1 MTLVHAERSA
11 AGAESKRA
19 AGRLRARFGF
29 GPLRGPPLS
38 VSGVVFGLLLV
49 SCATPLSALTK
60 EQRLSTPAGAIKVRS
75 HPEGKPDDA
84 SVVAKALEQAS
95 TRLAKWG
102 ALEQPVDIHLMPS
115 HADLESAVRRYGY
128 DWLRAWAQYDDV
140 LLQAPS
146 TWATNDLD
154 VAELLAHELTHC
166 LMYQRAGTRENW
178 MHKGIPLWFREGM
191 ATFTALQGY
200 RWMTLED
207 LARVYER
214 GAGSDP
220 IADAE
225 SMYQSQ
231 SAAVYAAAHYAFT
244 FLVDR
249 YGREAVERT
258 LANMSK
264 GDPFDVAFEKGV
276 GLHPDRFSA
285 EFRRYIVW
293 RAFRG
298 TGAPIRSTH

>member
-1 MTLVHAERSA
+1 MR
-11 AGAESKRA
+11 R
-19 AGRLRARFGF
+19 
-29 GPLRGPPLS
+29 GPLIT
-38 VSGVVFGLLLV
+38 LLLL

-60 EQRLSTPAGAIKVRS
+60 EQHLETPAGVIKVRS

-84 SVVAKALEQAS
+84 STVAKALEQAS

-102 ALEQPVDIHLMPS
+102 SLDQPVNIHLMPT
-115 HADLESAVRRYGY
+115 HKDLEGAVRRYGY
-128 DWLRAWAQYDDV
+128 DWLRAWAQYDNV
-140 LLQAPS
+140 LLQTPS
-146 TWATNDLD
+146 TWATNELD

-166 LMYQRAGTRENW
+166 LMYQRAGTPQNW
-178 MHKGIPLWFREGM
+178 MRKGIPLWFREGM

-214 GAGSDP
+214 GPSHDP
-220 IADAE
+220 IANAE
-225 SMYQSQ
+225 AMYQSQ

-258 LANMSK
+258 LENMSK
-264 GDPFDVAFEKGV
+264 GDQFDAAFQKGV

-298 TGAPIRSTH
+298 TGAPIRSAN